1 MSFYFM
7 KKDRE
12 AAAKRPLGAKMA
24 ARGAF
29 SGPAGT
35 PAARQ
40 SIGALHR
47 LGCKAC
53 PLDRADCST
62 PKMPPRLAA
71 ETDVFFLGQS
81 PGADED
87 ERSGK
92 PFTGPSG
99 KLLRELIPEEYAR
112 NCSYDNVLNCRPPND
127 RPATWVEMECCRP
140 RHIKAIE
147 EAKPRIV
154 VGLGGD
160 ALQWATG
167 SNDMVGMRGRLFAV
181 QFGGHKCWFLPTY
194 HPAFILRI
202 ANEKDKRTRRKSDP
216 LNSMFGHCLRMDVKR
231 AFDALRWIEPPEIDS
246 LADVPKD
253 IATYDGSRPEDFRAV
268 GLLLKNALKAKYCTI
283 DVETKG
289 LRPYSAG
296 AKVLSCALTVHDV
309 NFSWAIDHPESKF
322 TKDQRQTLLE
332 LLAELLYSGVI
343 KIAHNVPFEC
353 EWLAWLLGPETI
365 RHHVWCCTMAQSQFV
380 DERKGK
386 HRSDDSDNTPVR
398 YQALG
403 WLCKQYFGVNPKDP
417 FKLPKD
423 SMDKAPIKELL
434 TYNGA
439 DTKYTE
445 RLYWVQMDRLK
456 LTGRH
461 KAYIESGE
469 LQPTVALMQRIGV
482 CVDQPLVKSYQ
493 SKLKAEIDPLEAAIF
508 GDPTVKQY
516 IKHHREFNPDKQGD
530 VLALFRDYLKRP
542 EVFVKDRRG
551 EDRESVDRNILLQID
566 HPLARAIIEYRHKTK
581 LKATY
586 VDGLELRV
594 GKIIY
599 PDGKLHTNFNTTIAE
614 TSRLSSDGPNLQ
626 NYPSRHDK
634 WVRKL
639 VVPLP
644 NHIFIAIDYG
654 ALEACTGAMCS
665 LDKFLTKALWED
677 YDIHMEWARR
687 AADIEPG
694 LIGGRRNLEDA
705 DIMGKFRSLIK
716 NKLVFP
722 AFFGASSNSV
732 RGYLHAAT
740 EFDIDQSKVDDLM
753 DEFWGYFGGMAKW
766 QDRTM
771 QRYYNEGYVE
781 TLHCRRRHY
790 PLTRNQAI
798 NHPIQ
803 GTAAG
808 LVCDAMTRLSKLS
821 FETGIDYIHPVLNVH
836 DDLTFMVPD
845 DDKVIEDALNII
857 MPEML
862 CFEYPW
868 VNVPMSIEVS
878 IGRNWC
884 DMEKLGKFF
893 SHKEYGYP
901 HKEGRHDRV

>member
-1 MSFYFM
+1 M
-7 KKDRE
+7 KRE
-12 AAAKRPLGAKMA
+12 QGAAKQARQAPRA

-29 SGPAGT
+29 SGVPGT

-40 SIGALHR
+40 SIGTLHR
-47 LGCKAC
+47 LGCRAC
-53 PLDRADCST
+53 PLDRAQCQT
-62 PKMPPRLAA
+62 PKMPPRLAGA
-71 ETDVFFLGQS
+71 TDVFFLGQS

-99 KLLRELIPEEYAR
+99 KLLRELIPAAYER
-112 NCSYDNVLNCRPPND
+112 NVSYDNVLNCRPPND
-127 RPATWVEMECCRP
+127 RPATWVEMEACRP

-147 EAKPRIV
+147 EAKPRLI

-181 QFGGHKCWFLPTY
+181 KIGTHECWFMPTY
-194 HPAFILRI
+194 HPAFVLRV
-202 ANEKDKRTRRKSDP
+202 ANERAKQTRRKMDP
-216 LNSMFGHCLRMDVKR
+216 LNSMFGHCLRMDIKR
-231 AFDALRWIEPPEIDS
+231 AFNALSWLEAPTIDT
-246 LADVPKD
+246 LADVPSGVE
-253 IATYDGSRPEDFRAV
+253 ICDGKGENDFERV
-268 GLLLKNALKAKYCTI
+268 FKAIRQARKQRYVTI

-289 LRPYSAG
+289 LRPYSIG
-296 AKVLSCALTVHDV
+296 ALVLSCALTFADR
-309 NFSWAIDHPESKF
+309 NFAFAIDHPENGWSPKE
-322 TKDQRQTLLE
+322 RE
-332 LLAELLYSGVI
+332 AILAELKGLLQSDVI

-353 EWLAWLLGPETI
+353 EWFAWLLGPQAI
-365 RHHVWCCTMAQSQFV
+365 KHHTWRCTMSQSTFV

-403 WLCKQYFGVNPKDP
+403 WLCNQYFGVNPKEP

-439 DTKYTE
+439 DTKYTN
-445 RLYWVQMDRLK
+445 RLYWAQMDRLRVIGADRAADY
-456 LTGRH
+456 L
-461 KAYIESGE
+461 ESRC

-482 CVDQPLVKSYQ
+482 CVDQPLVKQ
-493 SKLKAEIDPLEAAIF
+493 FQGKLKGEIDPLEAAIF
-508 GDPTVKQY
+508 GDPAVKQY
-516 IKHHREFNPDKQGD
+516 IKHHHEFNPDKQGD

-542 EVFVKDRRG
+542 EVFVKDKRG
-551 EDRESVDRNILLQID
+551 NDRESVDKNILDRID
-566 HPLARAIIEYRHKTK
+566 HPLAKAIVSYRHLTK
-581 LKATY
+581 LRSTY
-586 VDGLELRV
+586 VDGLELNK
-594 GKIIY
+594 GKIIF
-599 PDGKLHTNFNTTIAE
+599 PDNRLHTNFNTTIAE
-614 TSRLSSDGPNLQ
+614 TARLSSDSPNLQ
-626 NYPSRHDK
+626 NYPKRLDA
-634 WVRKL
+634 WVRQL
-639 VVPLP
+639 VVPPPGYVFL
-644 NHIFIAIDYG
+644 AIDYG

-665 LDKFLTKALWED
+665 LDKFLVKALWED

-687 AADIEPG
+687 AADIEPE
-694 LIGGRRNLEDA
+694 LIGGRSNLTDA
-705 DIMGKFRSLIK
+705 KVMGKFRSLIK

-722 AFFGASSNSV
+722 AFFGASGTSV

-740 EFDIDQSKVDDLM
+740 SFDIEQYKVDDLM

-766 QDRTM
+766 QDKTM

-781 TLHCRRRHY
+781 SLHGRRRHY

-803 GTAAG
+803 SSAAG
-808 LVCDAMTRLSKLS
+808 LVCDAMERLSQLS
-821 FETGIDYIHPVLNVH
+821 FATGNPHIHPVLNVH
-836 DDLTFMVPD
+836 DDLTFMIPD
-845 DDKVIEDALNII
+845 DDKVIEESLDII

-862 CFEYPW
+862 CFEFDW

-878 IGRNWC
+878 VGRNWC
-884 DMEKLGKFF
+884 DMEGMGKYW
-893 SHKEYGYP
+893 SHKLYGYP
-901 HKEGRHDRV
+901 HRNGVENGTS